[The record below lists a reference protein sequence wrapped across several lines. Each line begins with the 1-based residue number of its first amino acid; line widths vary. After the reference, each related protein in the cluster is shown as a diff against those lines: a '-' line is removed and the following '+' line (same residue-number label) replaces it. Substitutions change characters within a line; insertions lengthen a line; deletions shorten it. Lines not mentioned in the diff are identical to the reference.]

1 MLFRFFFLLLI
12 LLSLGLEIS
21 AHYPANSTDIEY
33 SSETKSMNILEESF
47 IDSSNDDQINQI
59 YEPTVFTEQQ
69 NYIPISNAIFLRDI
83 LLVTCWQP
91 PRKTNQSL

>member
-1 MLFRFFFLLLI
+1 VLRILFLALI

-21 AHYPANSTDIEY
+21 SIYTSNITLTEC
-33 SSETKSMNILEESF
+33 SSETKSLNNLEESF
-47 IDSSNDDQINQI
+47 FDSFSDDHINQI
-59 YEPTVFTEQQ
+59 YEPIVFTEQQ
-69 NYIPISNAIFLRDI
+69 TYIPVSKAIFLRDI